1 MNVNEVIG
9 KINDV
14 DIAQTE
20 SVISVNNAID
30 AREDKMKS
38 IAEAFDGSDM
48 AVFAASSIVQEG
60 VDTSKLHV
68 LHNHNEKVRGKI
80 DLKIEELTKTW
91 DAHNAKIKELRE
103 KQNKLNDEIIKIAK
117 SADDGNVS
125 ELRQKL
131 DAQRKEYDAVT
142 KEIAEEQKT
151 MLTIDKQIRNDYDK
165 LYSRL
170 VKFPTGSATKNTE
183 KKSDEKWRPGLN
195 KAYENETRT
204 KKELEESGEDKSEKD
219 EKKKK

>member
-30 AREDKMKS
+30 AREAKMKS

-48 AVFAASSIVQEG
+48 AVFAASSVVQEG

-80 DLKIEELTKTW
+80 DLKI
-91 DAHNAKIKELRE
+91 KELRE

-117 SADDGNVS
+117 SADDGNAS

-204 KKELEESGEDKSEKD
+204 KKELEEGGEDKSEKD
-219 EKKKK
+219 EKKK